1 MKTVS
6 KTFQDVST
14 MRITGVNFYI
24 VLFIRDVICSN
35 YIIKMKI
42 YETHTLVQSPCKK
55 STKTYI
61 EGNLY
66 SEELKFWCVH
76 CCSRNIIA

>member
-1 MKTVS
+1 
-6 KTFQDVST
+6 
-14 MRITGVNFYI
+14 MRTTGVNFYI

-55 STKTYI
+55 KY
-61 EGNLY
+61 
-66 SEELKFWCVH
+66 K
-76 CCSRNIIA
+76 NIYRG